1 MKFIAEQVRV
11 GCRGCAGL
19 QRRGWSCRG
28 RPQAGRPAGRVCRG
42 RTCLHRGAGE
52 GALHSTLAERPCAPA
67 GVAPPAGGPP
77 RTLRQSCGP
86 LTRWGAGRAMVGRSS
101 GCCLAGCAAAR
112 RAATSAPHCLCL
124 LLPQTNI
131 GHHPIHSINLF
142 APCPIGLSQ
151 ISAPKTK
158 FLGNSVE
165 IYPIGGWA
173 HPSDLQGA
181 GWHTLLLTHP
191 APCCCAAPP
200 RPPGTHP
207 PAPPPRPRP
216 RPYPHLPQGH
226 RRGVQPGAA
235 HVQGEQRHHRCGRG
249 ICRGGRAARRPCSPA
264 AARPAPWLA
273 ASRTP
278 APTPAPAPHTP
289 NTQPPCP
296 CPRHPTPRHHALPC
310 RPLLDRHLRRLHPA
324 QHHHRRQ
331 GLPLLHPLRLVWRRA
346 LPGGCAPA
354 GARGGVDGG
363 AAGRAACEC
372 VPKCRLQTRA
382 HAAAPAGAPSA
393 ALHPT
398 TPPTPNRLRAALTAR
413 TARLCGSWRASGT
426 STWMR
431 VREER
436 SGGSAVGSR
445 GQQAQRAMA
454 GRRRQ
459 GGAWQGGSATSR
471 CSPHPPLQSSATKTA
486 TQWRAQSRCGCGRC
500 AAPRASRARACP
512 CLAAAAAPRPRRHGW
527 HAAAARP
534 GSAAHPALPPAPLVS
549 LPPAPQC
556 REKPADDPYQFTHF
570 CHELNSCTGGI
581 NPLPSDSR
589 RRPDRALLE
598 LGNSSGARRAAGLGR
613 SRGGVWRA
621 AAVAAARVARGA
633 PRPTR
638 PAAHP
643 HRLLRLCRGQ
653 VQP

>member
-1 MKFIAEQVRV
+1 MPLPTPPHATPPCPALQAALGSTPTATTPCSTPPQAPRPTSTSPPA
-11 GCRGCAGL
+11 AGL
-19 QRRGWSCRG
+19 AQGVTRWVRASRGAWGGGWRRCGPRRLRVRAKVSAADEGARG
-28 RPQAGRPAGRVCRG
+28 RSRR
-42 RTCLHRGAGE
+42 
-52 GALHSTLAERPCAPA
+52 
-67 GVAPPAGGPP
+67 
-77 RTLRQSCGP
+77 RTLR
-86 LTRWGAGRAMVGRSS
+86 
-101 GCCLAGCAAAR
+101 
-112 RAATSAPHCLCL
+112 
-124 LLPQTNI
+124 
-131 GHHPIHSINLF
+131 
-142 APCPIGLSQ
+142 
-151 ISAPKTK
+151 
-158 FLGNSVE
+158 
-165 IYPIGGWA
+165 
-173 HPSDLQGA
+173 
-181 GWHTLLLTHP
+181 
-191 APCCCAAPP
+191 
-200 RPPGTHP
+200 RPP
-207 PAPPPRPRP
+207 
-216 RPYPHLPQGH
+216 PH
-226 RRGVQPGAA
+226 
-235 HVQGEQRHHRCGRG
+235 
-249 ICRGGRAARRPCSPA
+249 
-264 AARPAPWLA
+264 
-273 ASRTP
+273 
-278 APTPAPAPHTP
+278 HT
-289 NTQPPCP
+289 
-296 CPRHPTPRHHALPC
+296 A
-310 RPLLDRHLRRLHPA
+310 
-324 QHHHRRQ
+324 
-331 GLPLLHPLRLVWRRA
+331 
-346 LPGGCAPA
+346 
-354 GARGGVDGG
+354 
-363 AAGRAACEC
+363 
-372 VPKCRLQTRA
+372 
-382 HAAAPAGAPSA
+382 
-393 ALHPT
+393 
-398 TPPTPNRLRAALTAR
+398 TPNRLRAALTAR